1 MTILLGILLTLL
13 VFTFIVFIH
22 EMGHFITARLTGMK
36 VQEFGI
42 GIPPKAKI
50 LGKDKKW
57 TEYTLNWLPI
67 WGFVRIKWEDP
78 GSDDAIEKDAFSS
91 KKWWARALVLV
102 AGVSMNFIL
111 ATVIFFWFF
120 VSWASP
126 IGPNTVLEKDYGSYF
141 LPSFEASMKSGYITH
156 SGISLTPLSGSL
168 AMRSG
173 ILPGDLLV
181 SLDGQPMRDIDTFRT
196 SISKWDSHV
205 FVVSGTWGSRSITMT
220 PESGKIGVYL
230 SYKDLALDRDYAQ
243 KFTLSESLVGSLS
256 ETWALSHMTLDV
268 LGSTLRKLISPQN
281 TEERREATEMISG
294 PIGIGSTFT
303 EVVKIWVTWKIV
315 WSIIALLS
323 INLWVLNILPFPA
336 LDGGRLVST
345 TVRSIVGLFTHRQ
358 NMLNTIEYLFHSF
371 GMILLLWLSLLIA
384 VLDVSKLF

>member
-1 MTILLGILLTLL
+1 MTILLGILLTLI

-36 VQEFGI
+36 VHEFGI

-50 LGKDKKW
+50 LGKDKRW

-78 GSDDAIEKDAFSS
+78 GSDDALEKDAFSS
-91 KKWWARALVLV
+91 KKWWARALVLI
-102 AGVSMNFIL
+102 AGVSMNFVL
-111 ATVIFFWFF
+111 AIMIFFVFF
-120 VSWASP
+120 ISWASP

-168 AMRSG
+168 AIRSG

-181 SLDGQPMRDIDTFRT
+181 SLDGQPMRDIDTLRA

-205 FVVSGTWGSRSITMT
+205 FIVSGTGGSRTITMT

-230 SYKDLALDRDYAQ
+230 RYKNLALDKTYRERFSAQ
-243 KFTLSESLVGSLS
+243 GSLIWS
-256 ETWALSHMTLDV
+256 LHETWALSRMTLDV
-268 LGSTLRKLISPQN
+268 LGSTLRKLVSPRT
-281 TEERREATEMISG
+281 TEERQEATEMLSG
-294 PIGIGSTFT
+294 PIGIGSTFVD
-303 EVVKIWVTWKIV
+303 VVYAGITWKILF
-315 WSIIALLS
+315 SIIALLS
-323 INLWVLNILPFPA
+323 INLWVLNILPFTA

-345 TVRSIVGLFTHRQ
+345 TVRSIVWLFTHRQ
-358 NMLNTIEYLFHSF
+358 SMLNTIEYSFHTF
-371 GMILLLWLSLLIA
+371 GMILLLGLSLVIA